1 MSTRVTASKSERLV
15 NLVILLLVAQTYV
28 PKARIRE
35 SIQEYRDTPSDEAFE
50 KKFERDKDEL
60 RALGIPIEVGSA
72 DRYFEDELGYRIRRD
87 AFELPEITLEPDEV
101 AVLGLAARV
110 WQHAGLARSTSAALV
125 KLRAAGHA
133 VDDDVLDVVAPT
145 VPTDDPAFDPML
157 QATLSRTPVRFDYRK
172 AGELEARQRHLEPWG
187 VVSAQDRWYVV
198 GRDTDRGE
206 PRLFRLSRV
215 VGAVE
220 TAGRPGAYEV
230 PEGTDVQELTRSLGP
245 TRDREEAVVLARTGA
260 AQGLRR
266 WARTVETDVRP
277 GWDRIHLEHDGVD
290 RFAPTV
296 LAFGDAVVVE
306 APPAL
311 RQEVRH
317 RLAAAVAR

>member
-1 MSTRVTASKSERLV
+1 MTASKSERLV

-28 PKARIRE
+28 PKARIRA
-35 SIQEYRDTPSDEAFE
+35 SIEEYRDAPSDEAFE

-72 DRYFEDELGYRIRRD
+72 DRYFEDEIGYRIPRD
-87 AFELPEITLEPDEV
+87 AFELPEIALEPDEV

-110 WQHAGLARSTSAALV
+110 WQHAGLARSASTALM

-133 VDDDVLDVVAPT
+133 VDDDVLDVVTPT
-145 VPTDDPAFDPML
+145 LPTDDPAFDPML
-157 QATLSRTPVRFDYRK
+157 EATLSRTPVRFDYRK
-172 AGELEARQRHLEPWG
+172 PGELEPQQRHLEPWG
-187 VVSAQDRWYVV
+187 VVTAQDRWYVV

-215 VGAVE
+215 VGEVE
-220 TAGRPGAYEV
+220 ATDRPGSYEV
-230 PEGTDVQELTRSLGP
+230 PEGTDVRALSRSLAP
-245 TRDREEAVVLARTGA
+245 EPSREEAVVLARAGA

-266 WARTVETDVRP
+266 WARTVEHDVRP
-277 GWDRIHLEHDGVD
+277 GWDRLHLEHDGAD
-290 RFAPTV
+290 RFAGTV

-306 APPAL
+306 EPAEL
-311 RQEVRH
+311 RDDVRA
-317 RLAAAVAR
+317 RLAALVGGAR